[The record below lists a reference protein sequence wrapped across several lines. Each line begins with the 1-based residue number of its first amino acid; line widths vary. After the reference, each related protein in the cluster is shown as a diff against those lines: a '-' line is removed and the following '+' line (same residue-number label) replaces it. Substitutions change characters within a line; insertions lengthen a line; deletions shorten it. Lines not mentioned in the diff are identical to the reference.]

1 MFLLV
6 CLMDYQGVSQ
16 SYDFRNNCQCQTQ
29 GHNYYW
35 KGPASEID
43 NSQRIIKSLRNQPV
57 LGPQKLRFLRCKRF
71 PLTFTPTQKSKISF
85 QDCEHPILCAV
96 LSRFSR
102 VRLSVTLRT
111 VACGLLCLWD
121 SLGKNSGVGCHA
133 LLHGQVSLKVDIN
146 DETT

>member
-43 NSQRIIKSLRNQPV
+43 ISQRIIKSLRNQLA

-85 QDCEHPILCAV
+85 QESEHPILCAV
-96 LSRFSR
+96 LSCFSR
-102 VRLSVTLRT
+102 VRLSVTLWA
-111 VACGLLCLWD
+111 VARQA
-121 SLGKNSGVGCHA
+121 SLPMGFSRQEYCSGSACPPPW
-133 LLHGQVSLKVDIN
+133 LGQPKSQH
-146 DETT
+146 